1 MVIFFCQV
9 NTIRPDLALGHMA
22 GKTGSSMPVC
32 IGKLSVK
39 KQALYMIPEIIQFA
53 NTKNLIQS
61 TNILDYYE
69 KLQKCKNDTL
79 SLQK

>member
-1 MVIFFCQV
+1 
-9 NTIRPDLALGHMA
+9 
-22 GKTGSSMPVC
+22 
-32 IGKLSVK
+32 
-39 KQALYMIPEIIQFA
+39 MIPEIIQFG

-79 SLQK
+79 GLQK

>member
-1 MVIFFCQV
+1 
-9 NTIRPDLALGHMA
+9 
-22 GKTGSSMPVC
+22 
-32 IGKLSVK
+32 
-39 KQALYMIPEIIQFA
+39 MILEMTQFA
-53 NTKNLIQS
+53 NTKKLIQS